1 MKKQYEA
8 MFLFDPG
15 FAGDLANAEQEIRR
29 IMDRAEAEIV
39 LCRRWDERKLA
50 YEIAGRKRGVYVLT
64 YFLADPSRIRGLE
77 RDVQLSESVL
87 RVLVLRADGL
97 TREHMEQFMPS
108 ERRTES
114 HPDADEGE
122 RPVRRPRTTVAVVD
136 GDEEPAPD
144 DRTETA
150 TDNV

>member
-15 FAGDLANAEQEIRR
+15 FAGDFANAEQEIRR

-50 YEIAGRKRGVYVLT
+50 YEVKGRKRGVYALT
-64 YFLADPSRIRGLE
+64 YFLAEPSRIRGVE
-77 RDVQLSESVL
+77 RDAQLSESVL
-87 RVLVLRADGL
+87 RVLVLQAEGL

-108 ERRTES
+108 ERRAES
-114 HPDADEGE
+114 HPDTDDGE
-122 RPVRRPRTTVAVVD
+122 RPARRPRTTVAVAD
-136 GDEEPAPD
+136 GDEESAPD
-144 DRTETA
+144 DRAET
-150 TDNV
+150 DDV